1 MAASG
6 CINRA
11 TATLAPGAGFSNVT
25 SFYVVHQPRDKEGLH
40 QMISDNLSM
49 KGYRSN
55 AGPELPPSSYKADAI
70 ITYVD
75 KWMWDITLYLLELT
89 VTVRE
94 PATNQPLAVG
104 NSFHTSLTR
113 QSPREM
119 IDEVLGNILG
129 LPNAPQAPKVAAA
142 SGESK

>member
-1 MAASG
+1 MKYISLLLIGVAASS

-11 TATLAPGAGFSNVT
+11 TATLAPGADLGRLT
-25 SFYVVHQPRDKEGLH
+25 TFYVVHQPRDKEGLH

-55 AGPELPPSSYKADAI
+55 AGPELPAGSYKTDAI

-89 VTVRE
+89 ITVRE
-94 PATNQPLAVG
+94 SVNNQPLAVG
-104 NSFHTSLTR
+104 NS
-113 QSPREM
+113 
-119 IDEVLGNILG
+119 
-129 LPNAPQAPKVAAA
+129 
-142 SGESK
+142 